1 MSRLSAHRH
10 ETDLQG
16 FVHASAP
23 TSEPIS
29 GDAPLASINLS
40 SLVPEP
46 GEVAA
51 LLPLPLSAVADPT
64 RQAAHYFRL
73 NGRWP
78 YWKIRADDFVQPPA
92 EPGEKLEI
100 WGLSGWFL
108 SRLATRCGWSD
119 VPEVNLP
126 PDAEHDSR

>member
-1 MSRLSAHRH
+1 M
-10 ETDLQG
+10 
-16 FVHASAP
+16 HASIP

-29 GDAPLASINLS
+29 GDKPLDSISLS

-51 LLPLPLSAVADPT
+51 LLPLPLSAIADPT
-64 RQAAHYFRL
+64 RQVPHYFRL

-78 YWKIRADDFVQPPA
+78 YWKIRATDFVMPPSDA
-92 EPGEKLEI
+92 EPSEYDKLEI

-119 VPEVNLP
+119 VPQISLP